1 MAVWYLLCAASHG
14 MAVTSTLTPGFAASN
29 SLTSSGSFSPSA
41 PCAHTVMVPVAG
53 PCAMPSRG
61 LWRRGRIPLSLLRP
75 QALSATTAASRPA
88 VTMAFLRNIDV
99 PFR

>member
-1 MAVWYLLCAASHG
+1 MAVWYFWCAASHG

-53 PCAMPSRG
+53 PCAMPAADSG
-61 LWRRGRIPLSLLRP
+61 VAADSFSLLRP